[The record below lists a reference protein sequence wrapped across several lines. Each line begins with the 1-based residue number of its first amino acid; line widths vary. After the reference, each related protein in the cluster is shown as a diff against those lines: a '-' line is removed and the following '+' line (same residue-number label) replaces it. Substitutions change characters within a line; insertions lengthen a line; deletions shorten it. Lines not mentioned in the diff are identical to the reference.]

1 MSQPT
6 ISSLVKGALFSLTLV
21 LLAGLTSAQ
30 TATIINDADCDV
42 QVVLSGAT
50 SGCNWCPHNSGT
62 AITVPANS
70 TVSNVTLVSGS
81 GTCTIVDGI
90 KARVFAGGN
99 FVTVKTDDCSSCVKS
114 DIYSANLTFPAFPS
128 TCYAAPQTHTVDLS
142 CSGTTYTVHVQ
153 P

>member
-1 MSQPT
+1 MNLPTT
-6 ISSLVKGALFSLTLV
+6 ISSLAKGALLSLTLMLV
-21 LLAGLTSAQ
+21 AGLGNAQ
-30 TATIINDADCDV
+30 TATIINDAGCDV

-50 SGCNWCPHNSGT
+50 AGCNWCPHNSGT

-70 TVSNVTLVSGS
+70 TVSNVTLASGS
-81 GTCTIVDGI
+81 GICTIVDGI

-99 FVTVKTDDCSSCVKS
+99 FVTVKTDDCSACVKS
-114 DIYSANLTFPAFPS
+114 DIYSANLVFPVPG

-142 CSGTTYTVHVQ
+142 CTGTTYTVHVL